1 MRDDI
6 EHELKRALRPVA
18 PNEDLVQGILA
29 QLAAKRSRGRTFL
42 AAFAGWSS
50 VALAASLLLAI
61 GIEHRLEVDRE
72 TAAGLQARREVIQAL
87 KVTHQ
92 KLDLA
97 YQAVKE
103 QQDPLA
109 PGA

>member
-1 MRDDI
+1 MQKDI
-6 EHELKRALRPVA
+6 ESQLKKALRPVA
-18 PNEDLVQGILA
+18 PDVDLLA
-29 QLAAKRSRGRTFL
+29 GVLARLEAKRSRGRPRL

-50 VALAASLLLAI
+50 VALAASLLLAV
-61 GIEHRLEVDRE
+61 GVEHRVDVDRE
-72 TAAGLQARREVIQAL
+72 TAAGLRARREVIQAL

>member
-1 MRDDI
+1 MRDI
-6 EHELKRALRPVA
+6 EDQLKKALRPVA
-18 PNEDLVQGILA
+18 PDEAFVQGVLA
-29 QLAAKRSRGRTFL
+29 GVARRGPRRRFRLTS
-42 AAFAGWSS
+42 FAGWSS
-50 VALAASLLLAI
+50 VALAASFLLAI
-61 GIEHRLEVDRE
+61 GVQHRMSVDRE
-72 TAAGLQARREVIQAL
+72 TAAGLKARAQVIQAL

-92 KLDLA
+92 TLDLA

>member
-1 MRDDI
+1 MREDI
-6 EHELKRALRPVA
+6 ENQLKKALRPVA
-18 PNEDLVQGILA
+18 PDEDFVQGIVT
-29 QLAAKRSRGRTFL
+29 QLEKKRARGPSRL

-61 GIEHRLEVDRE
+61 GVAHRRDADRE
-72 TAAGLQARREVIQAL
+72 TAAGLRARQEVIQAL